1 MFHGSGCNGMQEA
14 TEHKTPVTTLGPL
27 ETRLMDVA
35 WSAGRSLSVQEAV
48 DRLGGANYKTV
59 MTVLNRLVEKEMLKR
74 ELDGRAYRY
83 LPAQERDAFLRAAAD
98 GLVRGY
104 IEAFGD
110 DAAAH
115 LADAA
120 GVVAPPPA
128 PIPQQPLPV
137 AYRMYDTPVYR
148 RTSFIVAA
156 AGAIAAVAFILTR
169 RGRR

>member
-1 MFHGSGCNGMQEA
+1 MQEA

-35 WSAGRSLSVQEAV
+35 WNARRSLSVQDVV

-83 LPAQERDAFLRAAAD
+83 SPALEREAFLRTAAD

-104 IEAFGD
+104 IEAFGG
-110 DAAAH
+110 DAASH

-120 GVVAPPPA
+120 GAAAPQPADPA
-128 PIPQQPLPV
+128 PRRTLPV
-137 AYRMYDTPVYR
+137 AYRLYHPPASR
-148 RTSFIVAA
+148 RGPLVVAA
-156 AGAIAAVAFILTR
+156 AGALAAALFILSKR
-169 RGRR
+169 RKR